1 MSKTDLTTAP
11 IAPTLVKL
19 TGPML
24 IGILSMVGFNIVD
37 TYFVGQLGKNE
48 LAALTFTFP
57 VILIIFSVAQG
68 IGIGATA
75 LISQSIGKNEFEKA
89 ARETTDS
96 LVLAII
102 LVLIFV
108 AIGLLTIDP
117 VFTALGAN
125 EVTLPLVKEYMYIW
139 FFTLIFVMVPFVGN
153 SAIRATG
160 DTKTPSYIM
169 LFAVLINA
177 LLDPLLI
184 FGYGSFEG
192 LGLQGAALATAI
204 SRGFT
209 LLLSLYILYYRE
221 KLITLNVPSREVLS
235 GCWKAILRI
244 AIPTAAS
251 RMITPVA
258 AGIVTS
264 IIASHGPEAVAAFG
278 IGNRVEV
285 FSLAIL
291 FALSAVISPFVGQN
305 LGRHQYERIRKAINY
320 SMYFSIAWGMVVA
333 LVFWQVAEPVAR
345 IFNQQPEVIEAV
357 VLFLT
362 IVPFSFGFQGL
373 FQVINASLN
382 TINRPGSAFIISVVQ
397 MFVIYIPGAYLGN
410 QYLGL
415 EGVFAALAVSYV
427 TGGITTYFTH
437 RVQLSKMARAHNH
450 SLKTAVPD

>member
-1 MSKTDLTTAP
+1 VSKTDLTTAP

-57 VILIIFSVAQG
+57 VILVIFSVAQG

-75 LISQSIGKNEFEKA
+75 LISQSIGKNDFERA

-96 LVLAII
+96 LVLSII
-102 LVLIFV
+102 LVLVFV
-108 AIGLLTIDP
+108 AVGILTIDP
-117 VFTALGAN
+117 VFTAIGAD

-169 LFAVLINA
+169 LFAVFINA

-184 FGYGSFEG
+184 FGYGSFKG

-221 KLITLNVPSREVLS
+221 KLITLNIPSKQVLS

-244 AIPTAAS
+244 AVPTAAS

-264 IIASHGPEAVAAFG
+264 IIASHGPEVVAAFG
-278 IGNRVEV
+278 IGNRVEI

-305 LGRHQYERIRKAINY
+305 LGKHQYERIRTAINY
-320 SMYFSIAWGMVVA
+320 SLYFSVAWGIFVA
-333 LVFWQVAEPVAR
+333 LIFWQVAEPVAR

-362 IVPFSFGFQGL
+362 IVPFSFGLQGL

-397 MFVIYIPGAYLGN
+397 MFVIYVPCAYLGN
-410 QYLGL
+410 QYFGL
-415 EGVFAALAVSYV
+415 KGVFSALALSYV
-427 TGGITTYFTH
+427 IGGVTTYFTH
-437 RVQLSKMARAHNH
+437 RVQLKKIADAYYASAKAPVTN
-450 SLKTAVPD
+450 